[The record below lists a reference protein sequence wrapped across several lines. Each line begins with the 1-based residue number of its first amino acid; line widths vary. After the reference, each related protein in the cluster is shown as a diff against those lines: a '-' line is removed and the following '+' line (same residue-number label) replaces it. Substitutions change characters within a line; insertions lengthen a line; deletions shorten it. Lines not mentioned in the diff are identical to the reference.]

1 MTNKEMGIL
10 DLVLVLAKHRILI
23 IVLCFLAV
31 AGSVIYALLAPQY
44 WESVATLKPVSESD
58 ALGGFGSSLLE
69 MVGGG
74 LISTPASELSKDFIN
89 IMKRRE
95 FREEVVRRFNLIPY
109 YKISEADSSKAM
121 ALAIRALLAETVNLA
136 LDEENGLVILRVET
150 KSKVLSRD
158 IARYYLDY
166 LEKFNLQNRMS
177 KGRQKREFLQK
188 QVNKTMLEVDSLAL
202 AMRDFQ
208 ASNQS
213 IAIDE
218 QTQSLVNLYSNSAS
232 ELIKAQME
240 YELEKTQYGADSPIL
255 KKSAYK
261 IDLLQQQIKSL
272 EGGKQGI
279 NPKYIIQIDKIPDL
293 SMRYAQ
299 LMINA
304 EIKKKVLEYLYP
316 QFELAK
322 LEELKDLPTFEVY
335 DQPQLA
341 GMRSR
346 PKRALIVVFT
356 TLAVFMLSCVVVL
369 IWEGL
374 FRQNKAKLDEIVAA
388 LKGRG

>member
-1 MTNKEMGIL
+1 
-10 DLVLVLAKHRILI
+10 
-23 IVLCFLAV
+23 
-31 AGSVIYALLAPQY
+31 
-44 WESVATLKPVSESD
+44 
-58 ALGGFGSSLLE
+58 
-69 MVGGG
+69 
-74 LISTPASELSKDFIN
+74 
-89 IMKRRE
+89 
-95 FREEVVRRFNLIPY
+95 
-109 YKISEADSSKAM
+109 
-121 ALAIRALLAETVNLA
+121 
-136 LDEENGLVILRVET
+136 
-150 KSKVLSRD
+150 
-158 IARYYLDY
+158 
-166 LEKFNLQNRMS
+166 
-177 KGRQKREFLQK
+177 
-188 QVNKTMLEVDSLAL
+188 
-202 AMRDFQ
+202 
-208 ASNQS
+208 
-213 IAIDE
+213 
-218 QTQSLVNLYSNSAS
+218 
-232 ELIKAQME
+232 
-240 YELEKTQYGADSPIL
+240 
-255 KKSAYK
+255 
-261 IDLLQQQIKSL
+261 
-272 EGGKQGI
+272 
-279 NPKYIIQIDKIPDL
+279 PKYIIQIDKIPDL